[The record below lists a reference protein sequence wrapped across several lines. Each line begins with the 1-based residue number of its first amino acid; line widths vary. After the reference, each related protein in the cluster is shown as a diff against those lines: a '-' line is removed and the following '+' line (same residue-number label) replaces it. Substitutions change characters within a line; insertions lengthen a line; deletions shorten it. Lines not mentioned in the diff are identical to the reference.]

1 MKRAYIPFAL
11 ALLCA
16 GGMMQRMS
24 AQTDTPSLGD
34 LARTM
39 RQKKVQSRQA
49 PQPAPSH
56 PVIDNDNFTQV
67 IEAAESNHKPSGMLF
82 SIDTLA
88 NKFQVSSSPDVTCSL
103 SFDAN
108 ATALLANP
116 ASARDLPDTEVAKLD
131 GPATMEGNT
140 LQISVFNGTE
150 WDVRE
155 ITVGLT
161 VLRNSDQE
169 QDAVAALTPARLLTP
184 TAEVSSPLEKRSDV
198 TYIFHLKGTATP
210 FASTIFREA
219 LDTPLGPEQDWHW
232 SILQAKGIPP
242 KPAASPAPTQTSKV
256 DVP

>member
-1 MKRAYIPFAL
+1 MKRVSISFAL

-16 GGMMQRMS
+16 LAMTPRMS
-24 AQTDTPSLGD
+24 AQADAPSLGD

-39 RQKKVQSRQA
+39 RQKKAEAKQA
-49 PQPAPSH
+49 PQPVATH

-67 IEAAESNHKPSGMLF
+67 IEAAESNHKSSAMLF
-82 SIDTLA
+82 SIDTVA
-88 NKFQVSSSPDVTCSL
+88 NKFQVSSPDVTCSL

-131 GPATMEGNT
+131 GPATMDGNT

-169 QDAVAALTPARLLTP
+169 QEAVAALTPARLLTP

-219 LDTPLGPEQDWHW
+219 LDAPLGPEQDWHW

-242 KPAASPAPTQTSKV
+242 KGAASPATQASKI
-256 DVP
+256 DLP

>member
-1 MKRAYIPFAL
+1 MKRVSISFAL
-11 ALLCA
+11 AVLCA
-16 GGMMQRMS
+16 FGMTQRMS
-24 AQTDTPSLGD
+24 AQADTPSLGD

-39 RQKKVQSRQA
+39 RQKKAEAKQA
-49 PQPAPSH
+49 PQPVATH

-67 IEAAESNHKPSGMLF
+67 IEAAESNHKSSATLF
-82 SIDTLA
+82 SIDTIA
-88 NKFQVSSSPDVTCSL
+88 NKFQVSSPDVTCSL

-131 GPATMEGNT
+131 GPATMDGNT

-169 QDAVAALTPARLLTP
+169 QEAVAALTPARLLTP

-219 LDTPLGPEQDWHW
+219 LDAPLGPEQDWHW

-242 KPAASPAPTQTSKV
+242 KGPASPAATQASKV
-256 DVP
+256 DLP